1 MTNLKISPR
10 KNIQKENQSLIS
22 LAVKCNFI
30 SARQEQEILSLLI
43 EIYQRDPD
51 FHVVSIFRERKILT
65 QEKVD
70 FLVSLRSHLKTK
82 MLDKKFGEIGVSN
95 RFVTPKNVEEALFF
109 QDNYFRKKQKSK
121 KIGDILVEKKQI
133 SPSNKTAILL
143 TQDRIQDHLLEQAIY
158 DIASSEMEK
167 MTINKRFGAIAVK
180 YGFITIE
187 QLNQALKY
195 QKKEQASGKTK
206 QYLGSI
212 LKDLFQLKNEDILYI
227 LKIQQQIEKE
237 RLSLGKAVMR
247 YQSEISSCRRLNE
260 LFDFTIAKDK
270 MEVILHRKKESFEE
284 ITLNHFHNWLKL
296 NGIRA
301 GLISDELINSFLTES
316 APGERLKIARGA
328 PCTLPVDETVQFYF
342 DVGVP
347 QDNTEIPENLVQ
359 KGQVL
364 AKITPHENGKPGL
377 NVLGHT
383 ILPPDPR
390 MHHLMAGFGVEK
402 KGLAF
407 IACQD
412 GIPLLYKQRTLF
424 VEPYVKNRKTE
435 ILTGHIQTD
444 TGETYQEVNLKIEGN
459 IETAGTVSCHNLS
472 ILGSIL
478 GRADA
483 SGDIEIKGETGEN
496 ESFARTSD
504 YRTVV
509 IARGS
514 VKVTKNITQ
523 AKVVASKDI
532 LAPQSSVFFSELH
545 ARETIV
551 LKNVHSSLEQPSVL
565 QIGSIPSLKV
575 EEINRLIDEQTAV
588 LRTLQKQDEFD
599 TLALALKNKRK
610 IQNDYLEKQN
620 ILNHLIKIC
629 DADAL
634 KHISSLEQ
642 KIQVYEPQKNTG
654 VSTKSPLP
662 FSNDKDSL
670 DYMEEVLQQIKGLH
684 LDQQKQHLIQCLTDV
699 SHCYRT
705 AAGETHRY
713 TVENNV
719 RQKLLMKKIARKQP
733 EIDNQKKKIEA
744 LMIEKDFLLLQEKPL
759 VFSVK
764 PMIRVRNMVEK
775 NTLVKGKH
783 TSMVIK
789 DSIYGV
795 RIREVKNMKTD
806 SFEIVIDG
814 YYD

>member
-1 MTNLKISPR
+1 MSPG

-22 LAVKCNFI
+22 LAVKCKFI

-43 EIYQRDPD
+43 EIYHRDPG
-51 FHVVSIFRERKILT
+51 FHVVNIFRERKILT
-65 QEKVD
+65 QEKID
-70 FLVSLRSHLKTK
+70 FLISLRSHLKTK

-95 RFVTPKNVEEALFF
+95 RFVSPKNVEEALFF
-109 QDNYFRKKQKSK
+109 QDDYFRKNQKSK
-121 KIGDILVEKKQI
+121 KIGDILVEKKQL
-133 SPSNKTAILL
+133 SQSNKTAILL
-143 TQDRIQDHLLEQAIY
+143 TQDRIQDHFLEQAIY
-158 DIASSEMEK
+158 DIATSEMEK

-212 LKDLFQLKNEDILYI
+212 LQDLFQLKDEDILYI

-270 MEVILHRKKESFEE
+270 MEVILHRKKESFQG
-284 ITLNHFHNWLKL
+284 IALNHFHNWLKL

-301 GLISDELINSFLTES
+301 GLISDELVNTFLTES
-316 APGERLKIARGA
+316 EPGDSLKIARGT
-328 PCTLPVDETVQFYF
+328 PCTPPIDETVQFFF
-342 DVGVP
+342 DIAISHDKIETPGNPVK
-347 QDNTEIPENLVQ
+347 
-359 KGQVL
+359 KGQIL
-364 AKITPHENGKPGL
+364 AGLTPHENGRPGV

-383 ILPPDPR
+383 ILPPNPR
-390 MHHLMAGFGVEK
+390 MHNVMGGFGVEK
-402 KGLAF
+402 KGLTF

-412 GIPLLYKQRTLF
+412 GIPLLFNQRTLF

-435 ILTGHIQTD
+435 VLTGHIQTD
-444 TGETYQEVNLKIEGN
+444 TGKTYQDVNLKIEGN
-459 IETAGTVSCHNLS
+459 IETKGTVSCHNLT
-472 ILGSIL
+472 ILGNIL

-496 ESFARTSD
+496 ESFARASD

-509 IARGS
+509 IARGC

-523 AKVVASKDI
+523 TRVVSSKDI

-565 QIGSIPSLKV
+565 QIGSIPNLKV
-575 EEINRLIDEQTAV
+575 ERINRLIDEETAV
-588 LRTLQKQDEFD
+588 LRTLQKQDAFD

-610 IQNDYLEKQN
+610 TQNDYLEKRN
-620 ILNHLIKIC
+620 ILNYLIKIC
-629 DADAL
+629 DADTL

-642 KIQVYEPQKNTG
+642 KIQVYEPNEDTG
-654 VSTKSPLP
+654 VSEDNPPKL
-662 FSNDKDSL
+662 SNNEDSL
-670 DYMEEVLQQIKGLH
+670 DYMEEVLEQIKGLP
-684 LDQQKQHLIQCLTDV
+684 LDRQKHHLIQSLTDV

-705 AAGETHRY
+705 AVGETHRY
-713 TVENNV
+713 TLENNA
-719 RQKLLMKKIARKQP
+719 RQKFLMKEIARKQP
-733 EIDNQKKKIEA
+733 EIDKQKKKIEA
-744 LMIEKDFLLLQEKPL
+744 LMIEKDFFLLQEKPP
-759 VFSVK
+759 VISVK

-795 RIREVKNMKTD
+795 RIREVKNVKTD